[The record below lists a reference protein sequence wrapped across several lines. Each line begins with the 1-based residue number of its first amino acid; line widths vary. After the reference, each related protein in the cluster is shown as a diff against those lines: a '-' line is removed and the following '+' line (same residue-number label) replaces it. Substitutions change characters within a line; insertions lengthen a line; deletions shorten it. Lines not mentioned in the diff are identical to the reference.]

1 MISHMTDAAVAT
13 MRALLLAGA
22 IGFGVAVP
30 ASAHPHV
37 FIEARTKVLYEKGA
51 FAGVQHRWTFDEFY
65 TATAIEGLDANK
77 DGVYDRQELA
87 ELAKVN
93 IDGLKEF
100 NYFTFATMGGREVK
114 LGEVK
119 DYWLEHKDGILT
131 LVFTLPF
138 AQPVPTEAKVFRLG
152 VADPTFFIGFDWA
165 KTDAVTLGEGA
176 PAGCKVT
183 FGVPT
188 TGDPG
193 KEAADEAALRGAFSQ
208 QFGNNVTGADR
219 TAGIECGAK

>member
-1 MISHMTDAAVAT
+1 MISHMTAATVARV
-13 MRALLLAGA
+13 RALLLAGA
-22 IGFGVAVP
+22 LGLGLSVP

-37 FIEARTKVLYEKGA
+37 FIEAKTKVLFEKGA
-51 FAGVQHRWTFDEFY
+51 FAGVQHRWIFDEFY

-77 DGVYDRQELA
+77 DGVYSREELA

-100 NYFTFATMGGREVK
+100 NYFTFATVGGKDVK
-114 LGEVK
+114 VGDAK

-138 AQPVPTEAKVFRLG
+138 AEPVAAEAKGFRLG

-165 KTDAVTLGEGA
+165 KADAVTLGDGA
-176 PAGCKVT
+176 PAACKVT
-183 FGVPT
+183 FGVPAI
-188 TGDPG
+188 DPG
-193 KEAADEAALRGAFSQ
+193 KETADEAALRGAFAQ
-208 QFGNNVTGADR
+208 QFGNNAAAADR
-219 TAGIECGAK
+219 TAGIDCGPK